1 MSNGPNIIKIRA
13 WDLKN
18 SIEGLETERQNR
30 IVIERDVLPIIFIP
44 GIMGSRLKNKGEK
57 VWDPDSKWFM
67 LTNYFRIKSAAKHK
81 KNVLVGKQ
89 FNPDHLQ
96 VLDDDAIQTKRI
108 ADPGGIDKTRKERGW
123 GGVSWSTYGDIL
135 KVLHKRLWDETVS
148 LFYEFPVHA
157 FGYNW
162 TASNDLAG
170 KKLVEEIDRIITVS
184 YTHLTLPTI
193 YSV

>member
-13 WDLKN
+13 RDLKN
-18 SIEGLETERQNR
+18 TIEGLETERQNR

-44 GIMGSRLKNKGEK
+44 GIMGSRLKTKSGK
-57 VWDPDSKWFM
+57 TVWDPDALDFM
-67 LTNYFRIKSAAKHK
+67 FFNYGIWWGVSAKSRKE
-81 KNVLVGKQ
+81 LVIGKQ
-89 FNPDHLQ
+89 FTPEYLEVMQ
-96 VLDDDAIQTKRI
+96 DDAIQTKRI

-170 KKLVEEIDRIITVS
+170 KKLVEE
-184 YTHLTLPTI
+184 
-193 YSV
+193 

>member
-44 GIMGSRLKNKGEK
+44 GIMGSRLKNNAGEK
-57 VWDPDSKWFM
+57 VWDPDKKVFM
-67 LTNYFRIKSAAKHK
+67 LWNYGGFWVDAADK
-81 KNVLVGKQ
+81 KQRVIGKQ
-89 FNPDHLQ
+89 FSPEYLEVMQ
-96 VLDDDAIQTKRI
+96 DDAIQTKRI

-123 GGVSWSTYGDIL
+123 GGVSWGTYGDIL

-170 KKLVEEIDRIITVS
+170 KKL
-184 YTHLTLPTI
+184 
-193 YSV
+193 